1 MKLAPLIVSA
11 KAPIGVVCG
20 AILLRTGIGFS
31 NVTVMLAEIFESAA
45 LTALTVA
52 VFGLGR
58 LAGDVYIPA
67 ELIAPVTALPPLAP
81 FTNQFTEIFAEPVT
95 DALNCWEAPNRT
107 LAEFGEINTVILEG
121 GELGPPEPNWTEV
134 QTRSNAKVR
143 RRTIS
148 LRVQFEGKRV
158 SRSVCPQSGFSRTGT
173 LACPRVPQ
181 RFRTGQIRVS
191 VLPSKLNHYH
201 KRDGFGQ
208 INYAWR
214 RGWRTTVRRYKRSVG
229 SVSLEICPSH

>member
-1 MKLAPLIVSA
+1 M
-11 KAPIGVVCG
+11 
-20 AILLRTGIGFS
+20 LRTGIGFS

-58 LAGDVYIPA
+58 LAGDAYIPA
-67 ELIAPVTALPPLAP
+67 ELIVPVTALPPLAP
-81 FTNQFTEIFAEPVT
+81 FTNQFTRIFAEPVT
-95 DALNCWEAPNRT
+95 DALNCCEAPNRT
-107 LAEFGEINTVILEG
+107 LAEVGEIDTVILEG
-121 GELGPPEPNWTEV
+121 GELGPPDLEEFAVRPPQPNWTEV

-173 LACPRVPQ
+173 LACPRVLQ
-181 RFRTGQIRVS
+181 
-191 VLPSKLNHYH
+191 
-201 KRDGFGQ
+201 
-208 INYAWR
+208 
-214 RGWRTTVRRYKRSVG
+214 
-229 SVSLEICPSH
+229 

>member
-1 MKLAPLIVSA
+1 M
-11 KAPIGVVCG
+11 
-20 AILLRTGIGFS
+20 LRTGIGFS

-107 LAEFGEINTVILEG
+107 LAEVGEIDTVILEG
-121 GELGPPEPNWTEV
+121 GELEPPDLEEFAVRPPQPNWTEV
-134 QTRSNAKVR
+134 QTRSNAKVTR
-143 RRTIS
+143 GTVS
-148 LRVQFEGKRV
+148 LRM
-158 SRSVCPQSGFSRTGT
+158 
-173 LACPRVPQ
+173 
-181 RFRTGQIRVS
+181 
-191 VLPSKLNHYH
+191 
-201 KRDGFGQ
+201 
-208 INYAWR
+208 
-214 RGWRTTVRRYKRSVG
+214 
-229 SVSLEICPSH
+229 